1 MGGQNMIKIVTGD
14 LMDANEDIIVH
25 QVNCKGVMGSGVAKQ
40 IRATFPEVFKEYQ
53 GHAHSH
59 DSDELLGTAQF
70 VYSSS
75 KNKIIANVFGQD
87 SFGASRRRT
96 FESALIWGLIKV
108 KEFAE
113 DNNMSI
119 AMPYNIGCALG
130 GGDWQVVYEG
140 IEAVFSDFDR
150 DVVLYKWGEPSA

>member
-1 MGGQNMIKIVTGD
+1 MIKVVYGD
-14 LMDANEDIIVH
+14 LMQATEDIIVH

-40 IRATFPEVFKEYQ
+40 IKANFPEVFNEYR
-53 GHAHSH
+53 GHAQSH

-70 VYSSS
+70 VFSPS
-75 KNKIIANVFGQD
+75 KNKIVANVFGQD

-113 DNNMSI
+113 DNNMSV

-130 GGDWQVVYEG
+130 GGDWDTVYEG
-140 IEAVFSDFDR
+140 IQAVFSDFDR
-150 DVVLYKWGEPSA
+150 DVVLYQFEEPSC

>member
-1 MGGQNMIKIVTGD
+1 MIKVVYGD
-14 LMDANEDIIVH
+14 LMQATEDIIVH

-40 IRATFPEVFKEYQ
+40 IKANFPEVFNEYR
-53 GHAHSH
+53 GHAQSH

-70 VYSSS
+70 VFSPS

-113 DNNMSI
+113 DNNMSV

-130 GGDWQVVYEG
+130 GGDWDTVYEG
-140 IEAVFSDFDR
+140 IQAVFSDFDR
-150 DVVLYKWGEPSA
+150 DVVLYQFEEPSC

>member
-1 MGGQNMIKIVTGD
+1 MIKVVYGD
-14 LMDANEDIIVH
+14 LMQATEDIIVH

-40 IRATFPEVFKEYQ
+40 IKANFPEVFNEYR
-53 GHAHSH
+53 GHAQSH

-70 VYSSS
+70 VFSPS

-113 DNNMSI
+113 DNNMSV

-130 GGDWQVVYEG
+130 GGDWNTVYEG
-140 IEAVFSDFDR
+140 IQAVFSDFDR
-150 DVVLYKWGEPSA
+150 DVVLYQFEESSC

>member
-1 MGGQNMIKIVTGD
+1 MIKVVYGD
-14 LMDANEDIIVH
+14 LMQATEDIIVH

-40 IRATFPEVFKEYQ
+40 IKANFPEVFNEYR
-53 GHAHSH
+53 GHAQSH
-59 DSDELLGTAQF
+59 DSVELLGTAQF
-70 VYSSS
+70 VFSPS
-75 KNKIIANVFGQD
+75 KNKIVANVFGQD

-113 DNNMSI
+113 DNNMSV

-130 GGDWQVVYEG
+130 GGDWNTVYEG
-140 IEAVFSDFDR
+140 IQAVFSDFDR
-150 DVVLYKWGEPSA
+150 DVVLYQFEEPSC

>member
-1 MGGQNMIKIVTGD
+1 MIKIVTGD

-130 GGDWQVVYEG
+130 GGDWEVVYEG
-140 IEAVFSDFDR
+140 IQAVFGDFDR
-150 DVVLYKWGEPSA
+150 DVVLYKWAEPRA

>member
-1 MGGQNMIKIVTGD
+1 MIKVVYGD
-14 LMDANEDIIVH
+14 LMQATEDIIVH

-40 IRATFPEVFKEYQ
+40 IKANFPEVFNEYR
-53 GHAHSH
+53 GHAQSH

-70 VYSSS
+70 VFSPS

-113 DNNMSI
+113 DNNMSV

-130 GGDWQVVYEG
+130 GGDWNTVYEG
-140 IEAVFSDFDR
+140 IQAVFSDFDR
-150 DVVLYKWGEPSA
+150 DVVLYQFEEPSC

>member
-1 MGGQNMIKIVTGD
+1 MIKVVYGD
-14 LMDANEDIIVH
+14 LMQATEDIIVH

-40 IRATFPEVFKEYQ
+40 IKANFPEVFNEYRGYAQ
-53 GHAHSH
+53 SH

-70 VYSSS
+70 VFSPS
-75 KNKIIANVFGQD
+75 KNKIVANVFGQD

-113 DNNMSI
+113 DNNMSV

-130 GGDWQVVYEG
+130 GGDWDTVYEG
-140 IEAVFSDFDR
+140 IQAVFSDFDR
-150 DVVLYKWGEPSA
+150 DVVLYQFEEPSC

>member
-1 MGGQNMIKIVTGD
+1 MIKVVYGD
-14 LMDANEDIIVH
+14 LMQATEDIIVH

-40 IRATFPEVFKEYQ
+40 IKANFPEVFNEYR

-59 DSDELLGTAQF
+59 DSDELLGTTQF
-70 VYSSS
+70 VFSPS

-113 DNNMSI
+113 DNNMSV

-130 GGDWQVVYEG
+130 GGDWNTVYEG
-140 IEAVFSDFDR
+140 IQAVFSDFDR
-150 DVVLYKWGEPSA
+150 DVVLYQFEEPSC

>member
-1 MGGQNMIKIVTGD
+1 MF
-14 LMDANEDIIVH
+14 
-25 QVNCKGVMGSGVAKQ
+25 S
-40 IRATFPEVFKEYQ
+40 P
-53 GHAHSH
+53 
-59 DSDELLGTAQF
+59 
-70 VYSSS
+70 S

-113 DNNMSI
+113 DNNMSV

-130 GGDWQVVYEG
+130 GGDWDTVYEG
-140 IEAVFSDFDR
+140 VQAVFSDFDR
-150 DVVLYKWGEPSA
+150 DVVLYQFEEPSC

>member
-1 MGGQNMIKIVTGD
+1 MIKVVYGD
-14 LMDANEDIIVH
+14 LMQATEDINVH

-40 IRATFPEVFKEYQ
+40 IKANFPEVFNEYR
-53 GHAHSH
+53 GHAQSH
-59 DSDELLGTAQF
+59 DSDELLGTTQF
-70 VYSSS
+70 VFSPS

-113 DNNMSI
+113 DNNMSV

-130 GGDWQVVYEG
+130 GGDWNTVYEG
-140 IEAVFSDFDR
+140 IQAVFSDFDR
-150 DVVLYKWGEPSA
+150 DVVLYQFEEPSC

>member
-1 MGGQNMIKIVTGD
+1 MIKIVTGD

-70 VYSSS
+70 VHSSS

-119 AMPYNIGCALG
+119 AMPYSIGCALG
-130 GGDWQVVYEG
+130 GGDWQTVYEG
-140 IEAVFSDFDR
+140 IQAVFGDFDR
-150 DVVLYKWGEPSA
+150 DVVLYKWEEPSA

>member
-14 LMDANEDIIVH
+14 LMEANEDIIVH

>member
-1 MGGQNMIKIVTGD
+1 MIKVVYGD
-14 LMDANEDIIVH
+14 LMQATEDIIVH

-40 IRATFPEVFKEYQ
+40 IKANFPEVFNEYR
-53 GHAHSH
+53 GHAQSH

-70 VYSSS
+70 VFSPS

-113 DNNMSI
+113 DNNMSV

-130 GGDWQVVYEG
+130 GGDWDTVYEG
-140 IEAVFSDFDR
+140 VQAVFNDFDR
-150 DVVLYKWGEPSA
+150 DVVLYQFEEPSC

>member
-1 MGGQNMIKIVTGD
+1 MIKVVYGD
-14 LMDANEDIIVH
+14 LMQATEDIIVH
-25 QVNCKGVMGSGVAKQ
+25 QVNCKGVMDSGVAKQ
-40 IRATFPEVFKEYQ
+40 IKANFPEVFNEYR

-70 VYSSS
+70 VFSPS

-113 DNNMSI
+113 DNNMSV

-130 GGDWQVVYEG
+130 GGDWNTVYEG
-140 IEAVFSDFDR
+140 IQAVFSDFDR
-150 DVVLYKWGEPSA
+150 DVVLYQFEEPSC

>member
-1 MGGQNMIKIVTGD
+1 MIKVVYGD
-14 LMDANEDIIVH
+14 LMQATEDIIVH

-40 IRATFPEVFKEYQ
+40 IKANFPEVFNEYR
-53 GHAHSH
+53 GHAQSH

-70 VYSSS
+70 VFSPS
-75 KNKIIANVFGQD
+75 KNKIVANVFGQD

-113 DNNMSI
+113 DNNMSV

-130 GGDWQVVYEG
+130 GGDWNTVYEG
-140 IEAVFSDFDR
+140 IQAVFSDFDR
-150 DVVLYKWGEPSA
+150 DVVLYQFEEPSC

>member
-1 MGGQNMIKIVTGD
+1 MIKIVYGD
-14 LMDANEDIIVH
+14 LMQATEDIIVH

-40 IRATFPEVFKEYQ
+40 IKANFPEVFNEYR
-53 GHAHSH
+53 GHAQSH

-70 VYSSS
+70 VFSPS

-113 DNNMSI
+113 DNNMSV

-130 GGDWQVVYEG
+130 GGDWDTVYEG
-140 IEAVFSDFDR
+140 IQAVFSDFDR
-150 DVVLYKWGEPSA
+150 DVVLYQFEEPSC

>member
-1 MGGQNMIKIVTGD
+1 MIKVVYGD
-14 LMDANEDIIVH
+14 LMQATEDIIVH

-40 IRATFPEVFKEYQ
+40 IKANFPEVFNEYR
-53 GHAHSH
+53 GHAQSH

-70 VYSSS
+70 VFSPS

-113 DNNMSI
+113 DNNMSV

-130 GGDWQVVYEG
+130 GGDWDTVYEG
-140 IEAVFSDFDR
+140 VQAVFSDFDR
-150 DVVLYKWGEPSA
+150 DVVLYQFEEPSC

>member
-1 MGGQNMIKIVTGD
+1 MIKVVYGD
-14 LMDANEDIIVH
+14 LMHSTEDIIVH

-40 IRATFPEVFKEYQ
+40 IKANFPEVFNEYR
-53 GHAHSH
+53 GHAQSH

-70 VYSSS
+70 VFSPS

-113 DNNMSI
+113 DNNMSV

-130 GGDWQVVYEG
+130 GGDWDTVYEG
-140 IEAVFSDFDR
+140 VQAVFSDFDR
-150 DVVLYKWGEPSA
+150 DVVLYQFEEPSC

>member
-1 MGGQNMIKIVTGD
+1 MIKVVYGD
-14 LMDANEDIIVH
+14 LMQATEDIIVH

-40 IRATFPEVFKEYQ
+40 IKANFPEVFNEYR

-70 VYSSS
+70 VFSPS

-113 DNNMSI
+113 DNNMSV

-130 GGDWQVVYEG
+130 GGDWDTVYEG
-140 IEAVFSDFDR
+140 VQAVFSDFDR
-150 DVVLYKWGEPSA
+150 DVVLYQFEEPSC